1 MAMKLR
7 RISYAMGAEVTGIDI
22 TKPLSDEDF
31 AAVRKAL
38 VEHCILLFRGMPL
51 TRPQYVTFGTRFGP
65 VRMDQPGNLP
75 EHPEIKA
82 LIAKPQKAGPLL
94 SNFNG
99 SDWHSD
105 MSYTPT
111 PIIITMLRAMQLP
124 EVGGDTQFANLH
136 LAYDTLSPGMKKM
149 LDGIEAV
156 HMEQETELD
165 HSSPEKLEASRKAKT
180 TAHRLIAT
188 HPETGRKLLFIGDK
202 VRLLAGMTLEESE
215 PLLNYLR
222 MHTQRP
228 QFVYRHVWQ
237 KDDIVVWDQRSTNHN
252 AVGDYD
258 RRNELR
264 HMDKITLR
272 GAAPT
277 GRPYE
282 DPTGARNR
290 TETFVYHF
298 Q

>member
-1 MAMKLR
+1 MSITLR
-7 RISYAMGAEVTGIDI
+7 RISYAMGAEVTGVDI
-22 TKPLSDEDF
+22 TRPLSDEDF
-31 AAVRKAL
+31 GAIRKAL
-38 VEHCILLFRGMPL
+38 AEHCVLLFRGMPI
-51 TRPQYVTFGTRFGP
+51 TREQYVAFGRRFGKL
-65 VRMDQPGNLP
+65 RDDQPGNLP
-75 EHPEIKA
+75 DYPEIKA
-82 LIAKPQKAGPLL
+82 LIARPQKTGPLL

-149 LDGIEAV
+149 LEDVEAV
-156 HMEQETELD
+156 HMEQESELD
-165 HSSPEKLEASRKAKT
+165 HSSPERLEATRKAKT
-180 TAHRLIAT
+180 TAHRLIAV
-188 HPETGRKLLFIGDK
+188 HPETGRKLLYIGDK
-202 VRLLAGMTLEESE
+202 VRLLANMTMEESE

-222 MHTQRP
+222 LHAQRP

-237 KDDIVVWDQRSTNHN
+237 KDDIILWDQRSTNHN
-252 AVGDYD
+252 AIGDYD

-264 HMDKITLR
+264 HLDKITLR
-272 GAAPT
+272 GTAPT
-277 GRPYE
+277 GYNYE
-282 DPTGARNR
+282 DPTRARNT
-290 TETFVYHF
+290 TEAFVYHF